1 MELVEKIVV
10 NPVTLGATAVAIGT
24 AADAVAQSSSAPE
37 HRKTCVRRLAA
48 WSDKLKREHK
58 HLHTAMLAV
67 HSLVSG
73 ALFGADVGTDALAT
87 VAIRAQFGHGAWE
100 WKLMAAF
107 IALPIVLMW
116 LGLVRLVWKK
126 RDNGYG
132 DRRVRDFKEARNLY
146 GPTLLA
152 VIFGLPAVP
161 LLDVLMLLLK
171 VPGIGDALRSRLP
184 NDSKSTITNTFMNTY
199 GAARTLVETFV
210 ESLPQLAIQVYIAT
224 VDGGSGEVELLLPSI
239 VLSFID
245 FAWVFAN
252 NFFAARKS
260 RRSLLQHFAMLLRI
274 GGGAF
279 ENGVNAIYGNVVA
292 SVDLSGLELNEE
304 HARQVADALRGNT

>member
-1 MELVEKIVV
+1 MSVCVAALLV
-10 NPVTLGATAVAIGT
+10 
-24 AADAVAQSSSAPE
+24 
-37 HRKTCVRRLAA
+37 
-48 WSDKLKREHK
+48 
-58 HLHTAMLAV
+58 
-67 HSLVSG
+67 
-73 ALFGADVGTDALAT
+73 
-87 VAIRAQFGHGAWE
+87 
-100 WKLMAAF
+100 
-107 IALPIVLMW
+107 
-116 LGLVRLVWKK
+116 
-126 RDNGYG
+126 
-132 DRRVRDFKEARNLY
+132 
-146 GPTLLA
+146 

-184 NDSKSTITNTFMNTY
+184 NDSQSTLTNNFMTTY

-210 ESLPQLAIQVYIAT
+210 ESLPQLAIQIYIASI
-224 VDGGSGEVELLLPSI
+224 DGGSGEVQLLLPSI
-239 VLSFID
+239 VLSFFD

-252 NFFAARKS
+252 NLFAARKS

-279 ENGVNAIYGNVVA
+279 ENAVNAIYGNVVA

>member
-1 MELVEKIVV
+1 MELVEKIVA

-24 AADAVAQSSSAPE
+24 AADAAAHTNTAPE
-37 HRKTCVRRLAA
+37 NRKTCVHRLTAC
-48 WSDKLKREHK
+48 STKLERDHK
-58 HLHTAMLAV
+58 HLYMVMVTV

-87 VAIRAQFGHGAWE
+87 AEIRERFGHDAWE

-116 LGLVRLVWKK
+116 LGLVQLVWKK

-132 DRRVRDFKEARNLY
+132 NRKVRDFEEACNLY

-171 VPGIGDALRSRLP
+171 VPGIGDALRLWLP
-184 NDSKSTITNTFMNTY
+184 NDSKSTITHTFMNTY

-210 ESLPQLAIQVYIAT
+210 ESLPQLAIQIYIASI
-224 VDGGSGEVELLLPSI
+224 DDGSGQVELLAPSI
-239 VLSFID
+239 ALSFFD
-245 FAWVFAN
+245 FLWVFAN
-252 NFFAARKS
+252 NVFAARKS
-260 RRSLLQHFAMLLRI
+260 GSSILQHFAMLLRI

-279 ENGVNAIYGNVVA
+279 ENGLNAIYGNNA
-292 SVDLSGLELNEE
+292 TSVDLSELGLGAE
-304 HARQVADALRGNT
+304 HAQQVADALRGNT

>member
-1 MELVEKIVV
+1 M
-10 NPVTLGATAVAIGT
+10 
-24 AADAVAQSSSAPE
+24 
-37 HRKTCVRRLAA
+37 RRLAA
-48 WSDKLKREHK
+48 WSDKLKRKHK
-58 HLHTAMLAV
+58 HLHTAMLTV

-132 DRRVRDFKEARNLY
+132 RRSVADFEEARNLY

-210 ESLPQLAIQVYIAT
+210 ESLPQLAIQIYIASI
-224 VDGGSGEVELLLPSI
+224 DGGSGEVQLLLPSI
-239 VLSFID
+239 VLSFFD

-252 NFFAARKS
+252 NLFAARKS

-279 ENGVNAIYGNVVA
+279 ENGLNAIYRNVVT
-292 SVDLSGLELNEE
+292 SVDLSGLELRDEQ
-304 HARQVADALRGNT
+304 ARQLAGAMRGNT